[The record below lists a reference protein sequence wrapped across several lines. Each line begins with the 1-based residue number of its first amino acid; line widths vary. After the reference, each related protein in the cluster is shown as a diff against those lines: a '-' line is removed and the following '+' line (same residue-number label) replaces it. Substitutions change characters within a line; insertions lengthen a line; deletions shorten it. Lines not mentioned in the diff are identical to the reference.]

1 MKSGSGTP
9 SSASSSTSPAATDG
23 SAPMLKVVEQTFRTD
38 TGRQRDANEDSYFA
52 ESPVFAVADGMGG
65 AQAGEVASRLA
76 AESFDT
82 IQRGTES
89 PEAYL
94 RAIAKT
100 ANARIHRLSE
110 ADSSRSGMGT
120 TFTAALLEGDEVG
133 FAHVGDSRAYLFR
146 DGELKLLT
154 SDHSLVEELRRQGR
168 LTDEQAE
175 DHPQRSII
183 TRALGPERDVEVDTM
198 TYRARPGDVY
208 LLCSDGL
215 TTMVKE
221 DRIAEI
227 LTKART
233 LDDAAGTLIADAN
246 EAGGRDN
253 ITVVAF
259 RVDDA
264 EAPVEAEDQ
273 LTLVGPAAE
282 EAGLTAAG
290 VEAAAESKEAERTR
304 EPATARRRAAVA
316 PRPRRWP
323 RRAAKVLVAV
333 VIVAALAAL
342 AVWGAR
348 QVYFLGSDS
357 GGRLALYRGVPY
369 NLPLGVN
376 LYSEGY
382 ASPVQVTSIPSSRR
396 DSAIDHTLRF
406 HDDAASLLQDLQTAA
421 ERRTGRQRAAA
432 NEGQGGGNQPTGA
445 GNGSKSGGNGAAA
458 GGGGGSSGGGSAG
471 GGGGGA
477 RNGGGGNG

>member
-1 MKSGSGTP
+1 
-9 SSASSSTSPAATDG
+9 
-23 SAPMLKVVEQTFRTD
+23 MLKVVEQAFRTD

-52 ESPVFAVADGMGG
+52 RSPVFAVADGMGG

-76 AESFDT
+76 AESFEAV
-82 IQRGTES
+82 QRGSES

-110 ADSSRSGMGT
+110 ADSTRSGMGT
-120 TFTAALLEGDEVG
+120 TFTAALVEGEEVG
-133 FAHVGDSRAYLFR
+133 LAHVGDSRAYLFR

-198 TYRARPGDVY
+198 TYRARPDDVY

-215 TTMVKE
+215 TTMIKE
-221 DRIAEI
+221 DRIEEV
-227 LTKART
+227 LRESST
-233 LDDAAGTLIADAN
+233 LDDAVDRLVAEAN

-259 RVDDA
+259 RVGEPGA
-264 EAPVEAEDQ
+264 VAKGRED

-290 VEAAAESKEAERTR
+290 VAAEAERQRTRPR
-304 EPATARRRAAVA
+304 EPARTRREAPARRE
-316 PRPRRWP
+316 RRWP
-323 RRAAKVLVAV
+323 RRVVVALVTL
-333 VIVAALAAL
+333 IVTVGLAAL

-348 QVYFLGSDS
+348 QIYFLGTDD
-357 GGRLALYRGVPY
+357 GGRLTLYRGLPY
-369 NLPLGVN
+369 DLPLGIH
-376 LYSEGY
+376 LYSEVY
-382 ASPVQVTSIPSSRR
+382 AAPVQVNSLPANRR
-396 DSAIDHTLRF
+396 DSATDHTLRF
-406 HDDAASLLQDLQTAA
+406 HDDAVSLLDDLQAA
-421 ERRTGRQRAAA
+421 ADRRVAARQRASQPTRKGGKQGGAK
-432 NEGQGGGNQPTGA
+432 NGGSTQGGGAGGGA
-445 GNGSKSGGNGAAA
+445 GAA
-458 GGGGGSSGGGSAG
+458 GGGGSGKTGGGGSGAKN
-471 GGGGGA
+471 GGA
-477 RNGGGGNG
+477 G

>member
-1 MKSGSGTP
+1 
-9 SSASSSTSPAATDG
+9 
-23 SAPMLKVVEQTFRTD
+23 MLKVVEQAFRTD

-52 ESPVFAVADGMGG
+52 RSPVFAVADGMGG

-76 AESFDT
+76 AESFEAV
-82 IQRGTES
+82 QRGDEA

-110 ADSSRSGMGT
+110 SDESRSGMGT
-120 TFTAALLEGDEVG
+120 TFTAALLEDEEVG

-146 DGELKLLT
+146 DDELKLLT

-215 TTMVKE
+215 TTMIKE
-221 DRIAEI
+221 DRMAAI
-227 LTKART
+227 LRETAT
-233 LDDAAGTLIADAN
+233 LEEAVDRLVGEAN
-246 EAGGRDN
+246 DAGGRDN

-259 RVDDA
+259 RVD
-264 EAPVEAEDQ
+264 EAEVPAGRRED

-290 VEAAAESKEAERTR
+290 VEAAAAEQRGATR
-304 EPATARRRAAVA
+304 ERARARPAAPVRRE
-316 PRPRRWP
+316 RRWP
-323 RRAAKVLVAV
+323 RRMVTALVALLV
-333 VIVAALAAL
+333 TIGLAAV
-342 AVWGAR
+342 AVWGVR
-348 QVYFLGSDS
+348 QIYFLGADS
-357 GGRLALYRGVPY
+357 GGRLALYRGLPY
-369 NLPLGVN
+369 DLPLDIH
-376 LYSEGY
+376 LYSEVY
-382 ASPVQVTSIPSSRR
+382 SAPVQVSTIPGNRR
-396 DSAIDHTLRF
+396 DSATDHTLRF
-406 HDDAASLLQDLQTAA
+406 HDDAVSLLDDLQ
-421 ERRTGRQRAAA
+421 AAA
-432 NEGQGGGNQPTGA
+432 DRRIAARRRNTEPNPGGGKQP
-445 GNGSKSGGNGAAA
+445 SGGKGGASTRE
-458 GGGGGSSGGGSAG
+458 GGSGGGGSGGAQTGGAGGGSG
-471 GGGGGA
+471 GKSGGA
-477 RNGGGGNG
+477 G